1 MNIII
6 CSELSQASFCEK
18 KNKTNKQKNIG
29 DVISIIY
36 RKNNFVFLGKH
47 YPC

>member
-18 KNKTNKQKNIG
+18 KKKKHIG
-29 DVISIIY
+29 NVISII

>member
-18 KNKTNKQKNIG
+18 KKKHIG
-29 DVISIIY
+29 NVISII